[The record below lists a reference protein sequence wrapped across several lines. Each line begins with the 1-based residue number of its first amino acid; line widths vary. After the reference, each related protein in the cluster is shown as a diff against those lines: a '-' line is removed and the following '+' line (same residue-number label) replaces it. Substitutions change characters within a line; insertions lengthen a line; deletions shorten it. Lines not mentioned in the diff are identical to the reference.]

1 MDGRRGPDR
10 HDFRGMSSGSR
21 DPRPPSPTKNGH
33 GNVQWKLDRHRPH
46 QREIN
51 IDALL
56 EADLDEINI
65 KDVEDDVF
73 GVRGDDG
80 IDFETYDTELSGDF
94 PFDRHAI
101 SPNHSSSY
109 GNATWREKLQ
119 FWLNNRWVHRFFTA
133 ALLVSLVTMCLGTVD
148 QILVNE
154 AHTRAVYSVEASCLI
169 IFTIE
174 LFLQLASCPTISDAF
189 SVERLIDLLTVL
201 PFYIDIVRA
210 ASTGRTLYGTTYEI
224 EGGAWVRIIDLGRL
238 LRLFRL
244 FPKSGKLRMMGR
256 AFTQSLDG
264 LWLLFI
270 LLPLLVL
277 LFSVL
282 LFYSEQ
288 TGEWFDEKTRLWY
301 YVHSGKVSPFQ
312 SIPDCF
318 WFVLVTL
325 TTIGYGDV
333 VPVTLAGRILSS
345 GLMITSLFLVAFPLT
360 MITSQYTLVA
370 NRYAEKRS
378 FARMQRAER
387 RRRREQQRQEHLSRA
402 VSTSDG
408 SLVET
413 FKNKVKELVARSGSE
428 DSQQGD
434 SLRFT
439 RSMTAPVESSKTL
452 NGWGSLRGSAIRL
465 KGKASD
471 SPLTRFS
478 YARPS
483 TDGTSAR
490 FGAGGELGSH
500 ELSVLHPQV
509 AVGPGTVIPSLP
521 PDDPS
526 LRPRPRLLR
535 QSSSTPDLLSLARA
549 SPKPPQLNN
558 NNNTANTPDPADATA
573 QPQEHSQ
580 QHHPPPLQ
588 QTKSI
593 LIASEPRST
602 WPSAGTGAMIQIALD
617 PGLLP
622 ATIPARHDFQFLYNS
637 DGTVSRIQ
645 IRYTD
650 PVQIDEV
657 IRALH
662 AIVPR

>member
-1 MDGRRGPDR
+1 MNGRQGPGR
-10 HDFRGMSSGSR
+10 HDFGGMSSGSR
-21 DPRPPSPTKNGH
+21 DPRPPSPTKNGQ
-33 GNVQWKLDRHRPH
+33 GNVQWKLEKHRPH

-51 IDALL
+51 IDDSL
-56 EADLDEINI
+56 ETDLDEINI

-73 GVRGDDG
+73 GTRGDDG

-94 PFDRHAI
+94 PFDRHSL
-101 SPNHSSSY
+101 SPNQSSTYS
-109 GNATWREKLQ
+109 NAAWREQLRY
-119 FWLNNRWVHRFFTA
+119 WLNNRW
-133 ALLVSLVTMCLGTVD
+133 
-148 QILVNE
+148 
-154 AHTRAVYSVEASCLI
+154 
-169 IFTIE
+169 FTIE
-174 LFLQLASCPTISDAF
+174 LILQLACCPTIAAAF
-189 SVERLIDLLTVL
+189 SVERLIDFLTVL

-256 AFTQSLDG
+256 AFYG

-270 LLPLLVL
+270 LIPLLVL

-288 TGEWFDEKTRLWY
+288 TGEWFDDKTRLWY
-301 YVHSGKVSPFQ
+301 YVNSGKVSPFQ

-345 GLMITSLFLVAFPLT
+345 ALMITSLFLVAFPLT

-370 NRYAEKRS
+370 NRYAEQRS
-378 FARMQRAER
+378 LARMQRAER
-387 RRRREQQRQEHLSRA
+387 RRRREKQRQEHLSRA
-402 VSTSDG
+402 VATSEG
-408 SLVET
+408 SLVES
-413 FKNKVKELVARSGSE
+413 FKNKVKELVTRAPSE
-428 DSQQGD
+428 DSQQQRPD
-434 SLRFT
+434 PLRFT
-439 RSMTAPVESSKTL
+439 RSMTEPVESSKTV
-452 NGWGSLRGSAIRL
+452 NNWGSLRASANRL

-471 SPLTRFS
+471 SPLARLV

-483 TDGTSAR
+483 GDGSSAR
-490 FGAGGELGSH
+490 FGSERELGSH
-500 ELSVLHPQV
+500 SLSVLHPQV
-509 AVGPGTVIPSLP
+509 AVGPGNIIPGLP
-521 PDDPS
+521 PDDLS
-526 LRPRPRLLR
+526 RPRVLR

-549 SPKPPQLNN
+549 SPKPPQQPT
-558 NNNTANTPDPADATA
+558 NNTARPTTPDPTDA
-573 QPQEHSQ
+573 P
-580 QHHPPPLQ
+580 

-617 PGLLP
+617 PGLAP

-650 PVQIDEV
+650 PAQIDEV
-657 IRALH
+657 IRALN